1 MRLQRLFLIKSVIF
15 MLALLI
21 FLPGFQ
27 AKKIET
33 ISGDIGNI
41 NKDSNFITVNETKIV
56 ISPHTKI
63 VDEKD
68 NNLKIEDLNRTHSV
82 EIEGV
87 HNPGGFAATK
97 ILVKTPKK
105 KP

>member
-1 MRLQRLFLIKSVIF
+1 MRLQRFFLIKSVIF

-33 ISGDIGNI
+33 ISGAIGNI
-41 NKDSNFITVNETKIV
+41 NKESNFIMVNETKIV

-63 VDEKD
+63 VDEKE
-68 NNLKIEDLNRTHSV
+68 NILKIEDLYRNHSV
-82 EIEGV
+82 AIEGV
-87 HNPGGFAATK
+87 HNPEGFTAIK